1 MLAYGLNLATL
12 ICINAI
18 LAITL
23 NFIMGYAGIFSVAHA
38 IFFGVGA
45 YTAAQVALHANT
57 SLFVT
62 VPAGMAVAAA
72 LSLALA
78 LPALRVRGEYFVAA
92 SLGLQVIGETV
103 FSEWKPATGGIG
115 GVIGIPPV
123 NVLGHDIVDPVEF
136 LALAA
141 TALVAVMLITR
152 ALARS
157 SFGRSL
163 KAIRDSESA
172 ALALGKNVALIKTLS
187 VVLSSSLAA
196 SAGALYAFHVS
207 FINVESFTLD
217 TSVLLIAMVI
227 VGGTGTLWGP
237 LVGAVLLMLLPAL
250 LSYLSSVCSG
260 GTSAMATACAW
271 VLRPTE
277 IGSIQQI
284 IYGLA
289 MVLLMI
295 FRPGGIVGSGAKTR

>member
-1 MLAYGLNLATL
+1 MLAYSLNLATL

-23 NFIMGYAGIFSVAHA
+23 NFIIGYAGIFSVAHA

-45 YTAAQVALHANT
+45 YTAANVALHFNA
-57 SLFVT
+57 SLFVA
-62 VPAGMAVAAA
+62 VPAAMAVAAA

-92 SLGLQVIGETV
+92 SLGLQVIGVTI
-103 FSEWKPATGGIG
+103 FSEWKSATGGIG
-115 GVIGIPPV
+115 GLIGIPPAS
-123 NVLGHDIVDPVEF
+123 VLGREIVDPVEF
-136 LALAA
+136 LVLAVVCLVVIV
-141 TALVAVMLITR
+141 LVADVLV
-152 ALARS
+152 RS

-172 ALALGKNVALIKTLS
+172 ALAAGKNVALIKTLS

-196 SAGALYAFHVS
+196 VAGALYAFYLS

-217 TSVLLIAMVI
+217 TSVLLTAMVI
-227 VGGTGTLWGP
+227 IGGTGTRLGP
-237 LVGAVLLMLLPAL
+237 LVGAALLMLLPGL
-250 LSYLSSVCSG
+250 LSYL
-260 GTSAMATACAW
+260 W
-271 VLRPTE
+271 FLPPTE

-284 IYGLA
+284 IYGGA

-295 FRPGGIVGSGAKTR
+295 FRPGGIAGSRAKAP